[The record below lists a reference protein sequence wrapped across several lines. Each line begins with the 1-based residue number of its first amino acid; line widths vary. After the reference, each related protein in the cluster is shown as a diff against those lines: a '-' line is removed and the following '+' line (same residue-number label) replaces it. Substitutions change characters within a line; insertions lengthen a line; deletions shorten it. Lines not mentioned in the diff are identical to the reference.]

1 MRFGSVSPK
10 AACSALALFHFASA
24 TQAMD
29 RAESSSYTV
38 RVPWLKTDN
47 QTINNAY
54 RIAMGDLIGN
64 ISLFRSGLLEKPA
77 PVLLAGL
84 GYATL
89 P

>member
-1 MRFGSVSPK
+1 MRFGLVSTK
-10 AACSALALFHFASA
+10 AACSALALFHFAGA

-38 RVPWLKTDN
+38 QVPWLKTDN

-64 ISLFRSGLLEKPA
+64 ISLFRSGLLEKPGQ
-77 PVLLAGL
+77 AG
-84 GYATL
+84 YRRRSR
-89 P
+89 